1 MEQNM
6 HHPQKAILLT
16 LTLLAL
22 LLTGCETIP
31 DYSQQNASPHFYL
44 PAGTR
49 VTIIPENGDDCIEL
63 SHKLFELFASRGYY
77 QLVDR
82 HNLGETMQE
91 RAFQQMSF
99 VEDRPAGD
107 IHGVDAFLY
116 LQAECRDEPA
126 QNNGLVPALLGANT
140 SSMVATYL
148 AIYRMVI
155 VSNGRIVAARQL
167 RISDNGELLDPASLL
182 FGSGNRNAAQ
192 KLREEAA
199 RQIFASL
206 HP

>member
-1 MEQNM
+1 MLNI
-6 HHPQKAILLT
+6 KKTII
-16 LTLLAL
+16 LAL
-22 LLTGCETIP
+22 ALAAFLITGCETIP
-31 DYSQQNASPHFYL
+31 SPSSQGASPHFYL

-49 VTIIPENGDDCIEL
+49 VTIIPESGEDCVEL
-63 SHKLFELFASRGYY
+63 SHKLYELFADRGYY

-82 HNLGETMQE
+82 HNLGQTMQE

-116 LQAECRDEPA
+116 LQAECLEEQS
-126 QNNGLVPALLGANT
+126 QNNGLVPALLGA
-140 SSMVATYL
+140 STYSVVPTYV

-155 VSNGRIVAARQL
+155 VSDGRIVAARQL
-167 RISDNGELLDPASLL
+167 RLSDNGELIDPATLL
-182 FGSGNRNAAQ
+182 FGSSSRNVPQILREKAAQ
-192 KLREEAA
+192 
-199 RQIFASL
+199 QIFASL

>member
-1 MEQNM
+1 MS
-6 HHPQKAILLT
+6 HSRTTILL
-16 LTLLAL
+16 AAIVAAFFI
-22 LLTGCETIP
+22 TGCETIP
-31 DYSQQNASPHFYL
+31 SPSSQGTSPHFYL

-49 VTIIPENGDDCIEL
+49 VTIIPESGEDCVEL
-63 SHKLFELFASRGYY
+63 SHKLYELFADRGYY

-82 HNLGETMQE
+82 HNLGQTMQE

-116 LQAECRDEPA
+116 LQAECLEEQS
-126 QNNGLVPALLGANT
+126 QNNGLVPALLGA
-140 SSMVATYL
+140 STYSAVPTYV

-155 VSNGRIVAARQL
+155 VSDGRIVAARQL
-167 RISDNGELLDPASLL
+167 RLSDNGEIIDPATLL
-182 FGSGNRNAAQ
+182 FGSSSRNVPQILREKAAQ
-192 KLREEAA
+192 
-199 RQIFASL
+199 QIFASL

>member
-1 MEQNM
+1 M
-6 HHPQKAILLT
+6 HYSRATILLAAIVAVFFIT
-16 LTLLAL
+16 A
-22 LLTGCETIP
+22 CETIP
-31 DYSQQNASPHFYL
+31 SPSSQGASPRFYL

-49 VTIIPENGDDCIEL
+49 VTIIPESGEDCVEL
-63 SHKLFELFASRGYY
+63 SHKLYELFAARGYY

-82 HNLGETMQE
+82 HNLGQTMQE

-116 LQAECRDEPA
+116 LQAECLEEQS
-126 QNNGLVPALLGANT
+126 QNNGLVPSLLGA
-140 SSMVATYL
+140 SSYSVVPTYV

-155 VSNGRIVAARQL
+155 VSDGRIVAARQL
-167 RISDNGELLDPASLL
+167 RLSDNGELIDPATLL
-182 FGSGNRNAAQ
+182 FGSSSRNVPQILREKAAQ
-192 KLREEAA
+192 
-199 RQIFASL
+199 QIFASL

>member
-1 MEQNM
+1 MS
-6 HHPQKAILLT
+6 HSRTTILLAAIVAVFFIT
-16 LTLLAL
+16 GI
-22 LLTGCETIP
+22 TGCETIP
-31 DYSQQNASPHFYL
+31 SPSSQGASPHFYL

-49 VTIIPENGDDCIEL
+49 VTIIPESGEDCVEL
-63 SHKLFELFASRGYY
+63 SHKLYELFAARGYY

-82 HNLGETMQE
+82 HNLGQTMQE

-99 VEDRPAGD
+99 VEQRPAGD
-107 IHGVDAFLY
+107 IRGVDAFLY

-126 QNNGLVPALLGANT
+126 QNNGLVPALLGAST
-140 SSMVATYL
+140 SSVVPTYV

-155 VSNGRIVAARQL
+155 VSDGRLVAARQL
-167 RISDNGELLDPASLL
+167 RISDNGEWLNPISLL
-182 FGSGNRNAAQ
+182 FGSGNHDAAQ

>member
-1 MEQNM
+1 MS
-6 HHPQKAILLT
+6 HSRTTILL
-16 LTLLAL
+16 AAIVAVFFI
-22 LLTGCETIP
+22 TGCETIP
-31 DYSQQNASPHFYL
+31 SPSSQGASPHFYL

-49 VTIIPENGDDCIEL
+49 VTIIPESGEDCVEL
-63 SHKLFELFASRGYY
+63 SHKLYELFAARGYY

-82 HNLGETMQE
+82 HNLGQTMQE

-99 VEDRPAGD
+99 VEQRPAGD
-107 IHGVDAFLY
+107 IRGVDAFLY

-126 QNNGLVPALLGANT
+126 QNNGLVPALLGAST
-140 SSMVATYL
+140 SSVVPTYV

-155 VSNGRIVAARQL
+155 VSDGRIVAARQL
-167 RISDNGELLDPASLL
+167 RISDNGEWLNPTSLL
-182 FGSGNRNAAQ
+182 FGSGNHDAAQ

>member
-1 MEQNM
+1 M
-6 HHPQKAILLT
+6 
-16 LTLLAL
+16 
-22 LLTGCETIP
+22 
-31 DYSQQNASPHFYL
+31 
-44 PAGTR
+44 
-49 VTIIPENGDDCIEL
+49 EL
-63 SHKLFELFASRGYY
+63 SHKLYELFAARGYY

-82 HNLGETMQE
+82 HNLGQTMQE

-99 VEDRPAGD
+99 VEQRPAGD
-107 IHGVDAFLY
+107 IRGVDAFLY

-126 QNNGLVPALLGANT
+126 QNNGLVPALLGAST
-140 SSMVATYL
+140 SSVVPTYV

-155 VSNGRIVAARQL
+155 VSDGRIVAARQL
-167 RISDNGELLDPASLL
+167 RISDNGEWLNPTSLL
-182 FGSGNRNAAQ
+182 FGSGNHDAAQ